1 MDTDRSSDEADAP
14 MTSESD
20 DDNRQ
25 SASNPFAE
33 ITARQWIIA
42 ATLLVAIPV
51 VVYLTAFFIYPY
63 VQDLLE
69 GESPVDTVLAEYGV
83 DEDAETQILTVR
95 RGDLI
100 NSVAVNG
107 ALEYANRERLSF
119 GATGTIDIIEVEV
132 GDFVSEGE
140 ILMSLETEAIVAAE
154 QQRQNASVALQE
166 SEEKLEELIAPDDK
180 ALNDATLKVLNAYQT
195 LADTEEALANV
206 LQPSDADMAR
216 AELDIAK
223 AASALDDASN
233 KLSDLRNPT
242 DIDIENA
249 KLAVAE
255 AEKSL
260 DQLIDELEDL
270 TSQKS
275 VDLRSAELAVSEAAK
290 AHDDAIEAYQNILT
304 VDQSAVDQSELDL
317 EKAKLAVIEADAAV
331 ANAEAALDKAT
342 KDIADGITS
351 KKLEIAKAEADLTS
365 AKIAKNDAQDAYE
378 DARKPFDEDEV
389 DDLRDKI
396 ADTEDDLEVAEYQLK
411 RLEIETEAETR
422 KLKSALN
429 DARETYQDVF
439 FKWLGMD
446 ISNYEWKMS
455 PEEIFADIGKSIYQ
469 LIFAYT
475 YPGGLAELGLESSSW
490 VTDNP
495 DTPWDEVVVATWNEF
510 FPGQFRYDCAATD
523 TGINQ
528 VCINLEFDNAWDDLL
543 LKTEAYETAM
553 LANTQQFDNTGD
565 AIDTAKSKLEDLQEQ
580 LEEALTPTDEDTLAD
595 LLAKQESAYYA
606 HIEAENK
613 VDTLHDELDRLEPEL
628 ETRRQEAAQALTVA
642 QETAKV
648 ARNAIEDAEETLA
661 EIKSGADDTDIAIA
675 AAKVDKAEADL
686 ADSHKKL
693 EELQNTTSPDV
704 VVLNRRIGAAQ
715 ADLQLKIDDLDT
727 LISGDEMEIF
737 LAETE
742 LASAEQELNDKIMA
756 LEELVSPE
764 QSDIELARQEIA
776 VAVADLIA
784 AEDDLESLVNPDPA
798 TVALRRAEVAT
809 AHEELANAITA
820 TEGTQIIAPFDGVI
834 ANIPVEEGQTAN
846 PNTAAIVIADP
857 SIVEVSG
864 SVDEVDVLFLQAGD
878 SATIELEALGDEA
891 LIGRISEIA
900 AFGESNQGVVTYPV
914 TIQTEQPSDTQLPE
928 GLSAVAEVVIREQ
941 TDQLLVPIQS
951 LFGSVDEPILL
962 ISKPDGTLEP
972 RTVTL
977 GISDDFWTVVE
988 NGISEGETIL
998 MTVVGADTSQ
1008 LIGFRAIAGSVSGP
1022 PPGGGR

>member
-1 MDTDRSSDEADAP
+1 M
-14 MTSESD
+14 
-20 DDNRQ
+20 
-25 SASNPFAE
+25 
-33 ITARQWIIA
+33 
-42 ATLLVAIPV
+42 
-51 VVYLTAFFIYPY
+51 
-63 VQDLLE
+63 
-69 GESPVDTVLAEYGV
+69 
-83 DEDAETQILTVR
+83 
-95 RGDLI
+95 
-100 NSVAVNG
+100 
-107 ALEYANRERLSF
+107 
-119 GATGTIDIIEVEV
+119 
-132 GDFVSEGE
+132 
-140 ILMSLETEAIVAAE
+140 
-154 QQRQNASVALQE
+154 
-166 SEEKLEELIAPDDK
+166 
-180 ALNDATLKVLNAYQT
+180 
-195 LADTEEALANV
+195 
-206 LQPSDADMAR
+206 
-216 AELDIAK
+216 
-223 AASALDDASN
+223 
-233 KLSDLRNPT
+233 
-242 DIDIENA
+242 
-249 KLAVAE
+249 
-255 AEKSL
+255 
-260 DQLIDELEDL
+260 
-270 TSQKS
+270 
-275 VDLRSAELAVSEAAK
+275 
-290 AHDDAIEAYQNILT
+290 
-304 VDQSAVDQSELDL
+304 
-317 EKAKLAVIEADAAV
+317 
-331 ANAEAALDKAT
+331 
-342 KDIADGITS
+342 
-351 KKLEIAKAEADLTS
+351 
-365 AKIAKNDAQDAYE
+365 
-378 DARKPFDEDEV
+378 
-389 DDLRDKI
+389 
-396 ADTEDDLEVAEYQLK
+396 
-411 RLEIETEAETR
+411 
-422 KLKSALN
+422 
-429 DARETYQDVF
+429 
-439 FKWLGMD
+439 
-446 ISNYEWKMS
+446 
-455 PEEIFADIGKSIYQ
+455 
-469 LIFAYT
+469 
-475 YPGGLAELGLESSSW
+475 
-490 VTDNP
+490 
-495 DTPWDEVVVATWNEF
+495 
-510 FPGQFRYDCAATD
+510 
-523 TGINQ
+523 
-528 VCINLEFDNAWDDLL
+528 
-543 LKTEAYETAM
+543 
-553 LANTQQFDNTGD
+553 
-565 AIDTAKSKLEDLQEQ
+565 
-580 LEEALTPTDEDTLAD
+580 
-595 LLAKQESAYYA
+595 
-606 HIEAENK
+606 
-613 VDTLHDELDRLEPEL
+613 

-809 AHEELANAITA
+809 AREELANAITA

-941 TDQLLVPIQS
+941 TDQLLVPIQA

-1008 LIGFRAIAGSVSGP
+1008 FSGFRAIAGSVSGAAARWWALRCWP
-1022 PPGGGR
+1022 CQAMFKHERRDRHRRRCNSHPRRDKGLRDGDD